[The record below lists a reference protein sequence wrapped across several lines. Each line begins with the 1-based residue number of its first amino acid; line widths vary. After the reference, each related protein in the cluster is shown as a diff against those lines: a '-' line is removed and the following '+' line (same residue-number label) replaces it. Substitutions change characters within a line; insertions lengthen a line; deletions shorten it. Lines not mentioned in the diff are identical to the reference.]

1 MKFNFLNG
9 PDGTASSKRVITF
22 IVLVLIVIYFF
33 ANLFW
38 GRILKQTLEDNLL
51 YIFLVSFTG
60 IATEKAINNVAKKI
74 DGTNN
79 NQNKTE

>member
-1 MKFNFLNG
+1 MKLIFLNG
-9 PDGTASSKRVITF
+9 PDGTPSSKRVITF
-22 IVLVLIVIYFF
+22 IVLILIVIYFF

-60 IATEKAINNVAKKI
+60 IATEKALNNVAKKI
-74 DGTNN
+74 EGPTKEPE
-79 NQNKTE
+79 NKP